1 MQISVLFAYCSGR
14 NFNDSDL
21 PLISKYS
28 TRLILG
34 CVIGPRGHEYLMSL
48 RKAYYNTK
56 NVYRT
61 FVFGFF
67 IMYKKIVG
75 VKHIYIVQ

>member
-21 PLISKYS
+21 PLISKYG

-48 RKAYYNTK
+48 RN
-56 NVYRT
+56 NNL
-61 FVFGFF
+61 
-67 IMYKKIVG
+67 
-75 VKHIYIVQ
+75 

>member
-21 PLISKYS
+21 PHIQIRHG
-28 TRLILG
+28 TDLG

-48 RKAYYNTK
+48 RKLNT
-56 NVYRT
+56 R
-61 FVFGFF
+61 VF
-67 IMYKKIVG
+67 IT
-75 VKHIYIVQ
+75 